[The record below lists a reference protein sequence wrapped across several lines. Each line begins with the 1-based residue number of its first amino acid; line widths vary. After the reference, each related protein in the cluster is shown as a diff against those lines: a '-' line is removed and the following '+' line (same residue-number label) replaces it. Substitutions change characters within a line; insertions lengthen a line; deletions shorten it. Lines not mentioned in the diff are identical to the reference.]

1 MVDLLHAPTTLIRV
15 LVVDDHAMFAT
26 SISMALSQDPQLEV
40 LGTAQTIAG
49 ARTWV
54 ATQPPDVLLIDHRLP
69 DGYGADVVPE
79 LKRACPTM
87 KVVLMSAAVDDIA
100 LVAAI
105 ENGASGFL
113 SKSATVDELIHAL
126 KSAAAGEILVS
137 PALLARLLPR
147 LSRERR
153 GGGINLTQREVEVL
167 QVLAEGASNA
177 AIAERLGISL
187 NTVRNHVQSILA
199 KLSVHSKLE
208 ALAAAVRQGIIR
220 PPESPRWNG

>member
-1 MVDLLHAPTTLIRV
+1 MVDTLHARTTHIRV

-26 SISMALSQDPQLEV
+26 SISMALEHDPQLRV
-40 LGTAQTIAG
+40 IGATHTLAG
-49 ARTWV
+49 ARTWI

-69 DGYGADVVPE
+69 DGYGTDLVPE
-79 LKRACPTM
+79 VKRLYPTV
-87 KVVLMSAAVDDIA
+87 KVVLMSAAVDDVA
-100 LVAAI
+100 LVSAI

-113 SKSATVDELIHAL
+113 SKSATVDELVHAL
-126 KSAAAGEILVS
+126 KAAAAGEVLVS

-153 GGGINLTQREVEVL
+153 TMGTSLTQREVEVL

-199 KLSVHSKLE
+199 KLNVHSKLE
-208 ALAAAVRQGIIR
+208 ALSAAVRQGIIR
-220 PPESPRWNG
+220 PPNPMR